1 VTAPS
6 PAERLWQAV
15 RDALD
20 RGVFAKLS
28 FGHPDGSEPGLRKLV
43 VRPVVL
49 KAGPRL
55 QLVYSHEGRDVTR
68 NLEQPEAFEVLQAAF
83 PAPFRSVHLATT
95 EKTLQ
100 LELRK
105 DRPHLSEGPPAH
117 TAPASTSHD
126 RDKRRVLQPDPRWLD
141 VLAPKHSADKRKQV
155 LRFIEILD
163 HWLGDVPR
171 PESGEIRW
179 VDMGSGSGALTF
191 ATWEYLR
198 RTGFHQATVTGIE
211 LREPLASKTERLAR
225 SLGCE
230 GLSFRAG
237 AIADQELGAIDGITA
252 LHACD
257 TATDDALAAG
267 IAAGARWLL
276 AAPCC
281 HRELR
286 PQLEPPAPMR
296 SVLRHGILRTREAE
310 IATDALR
317 ASLLEAAGFEA
328 RVFEFI
334 STEHTDKNLMIAAVR
349 KGEALGEAK
358 DKVRELASFYG
369 IRQQRL
375 AERLGIPLE

>member
-1 VTAPS
+1 MNMNT
-6 PAERLWQAV
+6 LWEAV
-15 RDALD
+15 RDALE
-20 RGVFAKLS
+20 RGVFAKLT
-28 FGHPDGSEPGLRKLV
+28 FGHPDGSEPVRKLT
-43 VRPVVL
+43 VRPVEL
-49 KAGPRL
+49 KGGPRL
-55 QLVYSHEGRDVTR
+55 QLVYTREDHDVTR
-68 NLEQPEAFEVLQAAF
+68 NLEHEEAFVVLQASF
-83 PAPFRSVHLATT
+83 PSPFRSVHLATT

-105 DRPHLSEGPPAH
+105 GRPHLSEGPAVH
-117 TAPASTSHD
+117 KAPASTAHN
-126 RDKRRVLQPDPRWLD
+126 RDKRRVFHPDPRWLD
-141 VLAPKHSADKRKQV
+141 VLAPKNSADKRKQV

-171 PESGEIRW
+171 PENGEIHW

-198 RTGFHQATVTGIE
+198 RTGFTRATVTGIE
-211 LREPLASKTERLAR
+211 LREPLAQKTERLAR
-225 SLGCE
+225 ELGCD

-237 AIADQELGAIDGITA
+237 AIAEQQLGPIDGITA

-276 AAPCC
+276 VAPCC

-317 ASLLEAAGFEA
+317 AALLEAQGFEA

-349 KGEALGEAK
+349 KGEALEEARER
-358 DKVRELASFYG
+358 VRELASFYG

-375 AERLGIPLE
+375 AERLGVTLP